1 MVETF
6 NFTELKKFFF
16 EIYEII
22 KQTNKELIEI
32 WFELSEIKYISQF
45 NQSEIR
51 EFFSYFDFIT
61 LKKGNYT
68 FYAVIDKIKFITEC
82 FKYLAYDIKDLA
94 EFLDFGGFEALIQEI
109 LIQNNYKAIK
119 NFRFSDT
126 SNYKF
131 ETSQKRYEIDII
143 ALYQNYMLIIDAKQ
157 WRRKDSYSAMNKAAN
172 LQFQRA
178 LALKKNPEI
187 FSNLIQDLV
196 NIKTNIQKRLPII
209 LIPVM
214 VSLESNWIKINDS
227 SVPLVCVQNFNSFLQ
242 ELRINLEYFRTIKI
256 SHINIQK
263 QLF

>member
-1 MVETF
+1 MVEPF
-6 NFTELKKFFF
+6 SLKELKNFFF

-22 KQTNKELIEI
+22 KKANKELIEI
-32 WFELSEIKYISQF
+32 WIELSEMKFISQF
-45 NQSEIR
+45 TQSEIR
-51 EFFSYFDFIT
+51 DFFSYFEFIAI
-61 LKKGNYT
+61 KKGNYT
-68 FYAVIDKIKFITEC
+68 YYAVINKIKFITEC

-119 NFRFSDT
+119 NFRFSDK

-143 ALYQNYMLIIDAKQ
+143 ALSQNYMLIIDAKQ

-187 FSNLIQDLV
+187 FSNLTQNLI
-196 NIKTNIQKRLPII
+196 NIKTNVKKRLPII

-214 VSLESNWIKINDS
+214 VTLELNWIKINEN

-242 ELRINLEYFRTIKI
+242 ELGINLEYFRTIKVA
-256 SHINIQK
+256 HIQK